1 MKIRLKILLIIS
13 FFVSLYAAY
22 YWGVPAFVGVEHKTG
37 QIQKYIERELGTD
50 VEIKNPKLK
59 MGLMPAIWIDAS
71 YFKMANEN
79 STPLEV
85 VKPKLKVSLLPL
97 LVGKIHLAY
106 FSCDKIN
113 ADLRVDKNY
122 RLYIGDYLLMKTS
135 NPKLS
140 IEDSK
145 MDIEGYTIKIKDE
158 IQGKNV
164 LLKGDFFELDK
175 YNSKKYVKFSANSKL
190 TIDKRTSVINADV
203 DFKLPFK
210 KGFDTNKITFD
221 GAITNLDLA
230 DFSPYIK
237 KLTKGKI
244 QKTAGIINV
253 EADTIVINR
262 RKSRISTQMAIQ
274 DFAVIG
280 KDKPSSVYFKN
291 KLNLRSVCDF
301 SKNNMTIKKFQILS
315 GSINLEVKG
324 RVSKISSKN
333 PNLDLSVQINKSKS
347 QDFIYLIPV
356 LDSIKH
362 DVDIAALKKY
372 GLYSDIFGKIY
383 IKGKFDRPS
392 VTGDFL
398 SQNAYLIKL
407 PPLNTS
413 KGTVKLKFLG
423 DKLYMDVYVPTNGRE
438 YISVK
443 GYINLYDDK
452 KAQLDILTSNNVDL
466 KAAQSVLVPLHEIF
480 YFDLGPMPIM
490 DLQGVG
496 NINLKVQGSKMDPH
510 LFGELGFRN
519 ASTSFEGLDLLV
531 KNCEGKLFFRDK
543 DTHLV
548 VKKAYFEGKPVSVDG
563 KCTLN
568 GVLDYNIT
576 ANSQELNKMLE
587 VLKNSSKLEGIQKSI
602 PEINNATGKAN
613 LTLNLKGKVRNVD
626 DFAIGKTVIA
636 SGNLKLL
643 GNNVAISNL
652 NIPIKNLFG
661 NIKFKGKDADF
672 DMYSNVDKSKI
683 YIKGKVR
690 NNVLSS
696 RVKLDDIAFLYEKI
710 PVKIFSGN
718 LELRDNKLVLYKVN
732 ATLDGM
738 PVLADGTVTNIFKK
752 PKFNIYL
759 NSKPSQKFIE
769 KYVNKNITY
778 PLKIKGDI
786 ICSARISGDKS
797 SFNTKAEIALGED
810 SSIYY
815 MGSTVG
821 DVNNPIRMFLD
832 TTIVKKPD
840 KNIIYVHN
848 FQYDKLISSQNNRE
862 FVSPQMNAKGQIDV
876 NSKDIVLHN
885 FRVKTVN
892 PTDAKIFNILF
903 KKPLIK
909 QGLFSSN
916 VVISN
921 SISSPFLFGYLNFT
935 GIDIPLLDTT
945 IKDISLNFR
954 GSDIDIKS
962 KGEVFS
968 NQIILLANMKNSLTP
983 PYVINSADIYLG
995 NLDINQITK
1004 RLSKL
1009 EFETDM
1015 HKLPE
1020 QKQDSGGE
1028 YITNIVIQNAKLK
1041 ADSVSVKNV
1050 LAKDLTADLSLNE
1063 KLLLSMENFKFDVA
1077 EGSVK
1082 GDFKYNL
1089 LNSKSELSLNVD
1101 NVNANEMAE
1110 ALFDLKNQIYGSLT
1124 GQADLTCNGKTHK
1137 TCMDTISGRGGFRV
1151 ADGKMPKLGSMEYLL
1166 KAANLVKSGVT
1177 GLTINGIIELLS
1189 PLKTGHFDT
1198 INGTF
1203 TIDSGLANDVQIF
1216 SKGKDLSLFLTGT
1229 YNFST
1234 LIADMKV
1241 YGRISKKISNVLGAV
1256 GNTSINTLFN
1266 AIPGVNLDE
1275 TNNSEAMKNFSKI
1288 PGFEFDDK
1296 SYRIFSAEIYGDI
1309 NGENYVQS
1317 FKWVE

>member
-22 YWGVPAFVGVEHKTG
+22 YWGVPAFVGIEHRSG
-37 QIQKYIERELGTD
+37 QIQKYVERELGTK
-50 VEIKNPKLK
+50 VEIKNPKIK
-59 MGLMPAIWIDAS
+59 MGLMPAVWIDAS
-71 YFKMANEN
+71 YFKMAGNN

-85 VKPKLKVSLLPL
+85 VKPKLKISLLPL
-97 LVGKIHLAY
+97 LVGKIQLAY

-113 ADLRVDKNY
+113 ADLKIDKNY
-122 RLYIGDYLLMKTS
+122 RLYIGNYLLMKTS

-140 IEDSK
+140 VEDSK

-164 LLKGDFFELDK
+164 LLKGDYFELDK

-190 TIDKRTSVINADV
+190 TIDERTSVINADV

-210 KGFDTNKITFD
+210 KGFDTNKIIFD
-221 GAITNLDLA
+221 GTVTNLDLA

-237 KLTKGKI
+237 KITKGKI
-244 QKTAGIINV
+244 QKTAGIINIG
-253 EADTIVINR
+253 ADTRILNR
-262 RKSRISTQMAIQ
+262 RKSRISVQMAIQ
-274 DFAVIG
+274 NFAVIG
-280 KDKPSSVYFKN
+280 KDKPSSVYFKD
-291 KLNLRSVCDF
+291 KLDLRSVCDF
-301 SKNNMTIKKFQILS
+301 SKNNLIIKKFQILS

-333 PNLDLSVQINKSKS
+333 PNLDLAVQINKSKS

-356 LDSIKH
+356 LGSIKQ

-372 GLYSDIFGKIY
+372 GLYSDVFGKIY
-383 IKGKFDRPS
+383 IKGNFDKPS

-398 SQNAYLIKL
+398 SQNAYIIK
-407 PPLNTS
+407 PPSVGTP
-413 KGTVKLKFLG
+413 KGTFKLKFLG
-423 DKLYMDVYVPTNGRE
+423 DKLYMDVYAPTNGRE
-438 YISVK
+438 YINVK

-452 KAQLDILTSNNVDL
+452 KAQLDILTSSNINL
-466 KAAQSVLVPLHEIF
+466 TSAQFILVPLHEIF
-480 YFDLGPMPIM
+480 YFDLGPMPVM
-490 DLQGVG
+490 KLQGVG
-496 NINLKVQGSKMDPH
+496 NIHLKVQGSKMDPH
-510 LFGELGFRN
+510 LFGDLSFKN
-519 ASTSFEGLDLLV
+519 ASSSFEGLDLLI
-531 KNCEGKLFFRDK
+531 KNCDGKLYFKNK
-543 DTHLV
+543 DTNLV

-576 ANSQELNKMLE
+576 ANSQDLNKLLE
-587 VLKNSSKLEGIQKSI
+587 VLKNSPRLSDIQKNI
-602 PEINNATGKAN
+602 PAINNASGKAN
-613 LTLNLKGKVRNVD
+613 LSLKLTGKVRNIN
-626 DFAIGKTVIA
+626 DFVIGKTVIA
-636 SGNLKLL
+636 SGNIKLL
-643 GNNVAISNL
+643 GNNVSISNL
-652 NIPIKNLFG
+652 NIPIRNLFG
-661 NIKFKGKDADF
+661 NIKFKGNDADF
-672 DMYSNVDKSKI
+672 DIYSNVDKSKI

-696 RVKLDDIAFLYEKI
+696 RIKLDDIAFLYENI

-718 LELRDNKLVLYKVN
+718 LELHDSKLNLYKVN

-738 PVLADGTVTNIFKK
+738 PVLIDGTVNNIFKD
-752 PKFNIYL
+752 PKFNVYL

-778 PLKIKGDI
+778 PLKLKGDI
-786 ICSARISGDKS
+786 ICSARVSGDKS
-797 SFNTKAEIALGED
+797 SFNTKAEIALSED

-815 MGSTVG
+815 MGSTIG
-821 DVNNPIRMFLD
+821 DVNDPIRIFSD
-832 TTIVKKPD
+832 ITIVKKPD
-840 KNIIYVHN
+840 KNVVYVHN

-862 FVSPQMNAKGQIDV
+862 FVSPQMNAKGQIDI
-876 NSKDIVLHN
+876 NSKDVVLHN

-954 GSDIDIKS
+954 GSDIEIKS

-968 NQIILLANMKNSLTP
+968 NQIILLANMKNSLIP
-983 PYVINSADIYLG
+983 PYVINNADVYLG
-995 NLDINQITK
+995 NLDVNQIIK

-1020 QKQDSGGE
+1020 QKQDTSGA
-1028 YITNIVIQNAKLK
+1028 YITNIVIKSAKLK

-1050 LAKDLTADLSLNE
+1050 LAKDLTADFSLNE
-1063 KLLLSMENFKFDVA
+1063 KLLFSMDDFKFNVSD
-1077 EGSVK
+1077 GSVN

-1089 LNSKSELSLNVD
+1089 LNSKSELNLNVD

-1124 GQADLTCNGKTHK
+1124 GQVDLTCNGKTHK
-1137 TCMDTISGRGGFRV
+1137 TCMDTLSGRGGFRV

-1189 PLKTGHFDT
+1189 PLKTGQFET

-1203 TIDSGLANDVQIF
+1203 SIASGLANEVQIF

-1241 YGRISKKISNVLGAV
+1241 YGRVSKKISNVLGAV
-1256 GNTSINTLFN
+1256 GNTSLNTLFN

-1275 TNNSEAMKNFSKI
+1275 TNKSEAMKNFSKI